1 MAPECYLKKKTEIK
15 LKRVVG
21 VPSPSGQIGQHSPS
35 GMIGSSQSDES
46 SQITSSH
53 RGAPLSHTQIRH
65 GSGFHT
71 SLSLYSCPSVRQLP
85 NGPDDLGRERD
96 CFWRCNY
103 VKGNRH
109 WGPMRRYAA
118 ACWLNRAPSTHTVAM
133 HGNCCVPKTQHTRL
147 VFILHLYACRSEVP

>member
-1 MAPECYLKKKTEIK
+1 MAPECDVKKKPEIK
-15 LKRVVG
+15 LKKCCKSSRKSGG
-21 VPSPSGQIGQHSPS
+21 VPSTSGQIGQHSPS

-85 NGPDDLGRERD
+85 SGPDEVGRESD
-96 CFWRCNY
+96 YF
-103 VKGNRH
+103 
-109 WGPMRRYAA
+109 
-118 ACWLNRAPSTHTVAM
+118 
-133 HGNCCVPKTQHTRL
+133 
-147 VFILHLYACRSEVP
+147 